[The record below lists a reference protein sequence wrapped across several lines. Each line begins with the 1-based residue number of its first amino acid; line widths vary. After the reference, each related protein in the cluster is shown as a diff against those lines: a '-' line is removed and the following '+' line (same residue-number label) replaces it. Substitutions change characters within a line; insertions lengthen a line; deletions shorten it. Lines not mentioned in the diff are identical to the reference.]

1 MSQVKVADA
10 GYKGLMRV
18 EPTLPTSWY
27 LDREHYQ
34 RELESIWYRQ
44 WVYVCRSAELA
55 EARQYKRVELGDQ
68 QLIVLRD
75 EQGELQAYHNTCRHR
90 GSLLLTEPEGRLRG
104 QSLTC
109 PYHAWSYSLQGE
121 LKRTPSKFCQQGFEP
136 AELSLYDIAVR
147 EWRGFIFINLNAEDA
162 PSLES
167 CMDFNG
173 RQLANWPLE
182 DLVVG
187 HSIRKTVACNWKVF
201 WENFNECLHC
211 PGVHPELSALIPL
224 YKRAIMEVQD
234 DPQWQTLSENG
245 DPRFKDGLA
254 EGAETWSADGVAC
267 DRAFPGLTEQE
278 LANGHTFE
286 VLLPTIF
293 IVGHVDYVRV
303 VRLIPLG
310 PEQTEIQ
317 AEWLYRPETLARDD
331 FDVVEFS
338 GYAELVM
345 GQDARV
351 AELNQQGLHC
361 IRHQHGALM
370 AEEYDVFNL
379 QNWVREQLSA

>member
-1 MSQVKVADA
+1 MSQVKVAEA
-10 GYKGLMRV
+10 GYNGLTRV
-18 EPTLPTSWY
+18 EPALPTSWY
-27 LDREHYQ
+27 LDREHYE
-34 RELESIWYRQ
+34 RELKAIWYRQ

-55 EARQYKRVELGDQ
+55 ETKQYKRVELGDQ

-75 EQGELQAYHNTCRHR
+75 EQGELQAFHNTCRHR
-90 GSLLLTEPEGRLRG
+90 GSLLLTEAEGRLRG
-104 QSLTC
+104 QSVTC
-109 PYHAWSYSLQGE
+109 PYHAWTYSLQGQ
-121 LKRTPSKFCQQGFEP
+121 LKRTPSNFCQQGFDP
-136 AELSLYDIAVR
+136 AELSLYDIEVR
-147 EWRGFIFINLNAEDA
+147 EWRGFVFINLNAEDA

-187 HSIRKTVACNWKVF
+187 HSMRKTVACNWKVF

-211 PGVHPELSALIPL
+211 PGVHPELSTLIPL
-224 YKRAIMEVQD
+224 YKQAMMEVQD
-234 DPQWQTLSENG
+234 DPQWRGHSQEG
-245 DPRFKDGLA
+245 DHRFKDGLA
-254 EGAETWSADGVAC
+254 EGSVTWSADGLAC
-267 DRAFPGLTEQE
+267 DEAFPDLTEQE
-278 LANGHTFE
+278 LAKGHTFE

-303 VRLIPLG
+303 VRLTPLG

-317 AEWLYRPETLARDD
+317 AEWLYRPETLAREG

-338 GYAELVM
+338 SYAELVM
-345 GQDARV
+345 GQDTRV
-351 AELNQQGLHC
+351 AEINQQGMHC
-361 IRHQHGALM
+361 IRHQHGTLM

-379 QNWVREQLSA
+379 QNWVREQLSV